1 MTAMLRFYAAGIVL
15 AVAIAGVAVVRPAW
29 LAILGVEIATRQQS
43 QTRLVIGPA
52 EEYAVYEARDKA
64 KTAIVN
70 QLQAGELDLFQAAA
84 WFRHVNQERPHCSD
98 RAWLLIQGDSDE
110 EKQCRQVISW
120 ARSYFE
126 DSMPPSERAVLM
138 TKLEGQLSDR
148 LCERDRIELP
158 SW

>member
-1 MTAMLRFYAAGIVL
+1 MNDDERRRYETFVRIDQFGKDNAVDFPAGKL
-15 AVAIAGVAVVRPAW
+15 PGD
-29 LAILGVEIATRQQS
+29 TF
-43 QTRLVIGPA
+43 LVI
-52 EEYAVYEARDKA
+52 
-64 KTAIVN
+64 TNIVN